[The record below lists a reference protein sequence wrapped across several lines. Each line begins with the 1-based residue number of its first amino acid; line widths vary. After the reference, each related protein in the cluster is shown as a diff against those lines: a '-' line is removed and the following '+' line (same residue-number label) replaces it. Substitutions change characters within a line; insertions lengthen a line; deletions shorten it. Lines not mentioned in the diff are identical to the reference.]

1 MARIKWFVPRDGQPY
16 QPFGLDPT
24 GPATLY
30 AHRGGSTLSSQ
41 RGDDTALPTDVAQ
54 RNQAFWTSL
63 DTSLDQPAPSKPRRR
78 RWDRWRTRS

>member
-41 RGDDTALPTDVAQ
+41 REDDAALTSDIAE
-54 RNQAFWTSL
+54 RNQAFWA
-63 DTSLDQPAPSKPRRR
+63 SLDQPAPSTQRRR
-78 RWDRWRTRS
+78 RWGRWRTRS